1 MTKRFDTRTALIIVG
16 LTILGAAWAYYN
28 YVATGGRR
36 DESVLR
42 ALVWAVF
49 ATPFATFIGWL
60 IARPR
65 EGWLAAYICF
75 CIYFFTT
82 FVAARIESFFY
93 DATAAEVAGH
103 PIYFPGVIIINFIA
117 ALVAAVWRARTPYA
131 PAKASGDEELS
142 KAPEASA
149 S

>member
-1 MTKRFDTRTALIIVG
+1 MTKRFDTRTALIIIG
-16 LTILGAAWAYYN
+16 LTILGAVWAYYN
-28 YVATGGRR
+28 YGATGGRR

-42 ALVWAVF
+42 ALVWTVF
-49 ATPFATFIGWL
+49 ATPFASFIGWL

-65 EGWLAAYICF
+65 EGWLAAYVCF

-103 PIYFPGVIIINFIA
+103 PIYFSGVIIINIIA
-117 ALVAAVWRARTPYA
+117 AVGAAVWRARTPYA
-131 PAKASGDEELS
+131 PPKALDDDGLAN
-142 KAPEASA
+142 APEASA